1 MLRLTNVNT
10 YYGALHILKNISL
23 HVGASEI
30 VVVFGANG
38 SGKSTL
44 LKSIAGIIPFRGGE
58 IVLDQKP
65 LAAQGPAEAI
75 RQGVALVPE
84 DRGLFRTLTVR
95 ENIAMALAHRGLCLG
110 PRGKALIEESL
121 AVFPALAERASQL
134 AGTLSGGEQQM
145 LAIAR
150 ALATRPR
157 LLLLDEL
164 SSGLAP
170 AIITMILERLR
181 SLRAEQGTAILLVEQ
196 NGRLAL
202 DIAERGY
209 VMETGKVVFS
219 GSAADLKDNPEI
231 VRAYLGQAG
240 GRDVFRTH

>member
-1 MLRLTNVNT
+1 
-10 YYGALHILKNISL
+10 
-23 HVGASEI
+23 
-30 VVVFGANG
+30 
-38 SGKSTL
+38 
-44 LKSIAGIIPFRGGE
+44 E

>member
-1 MLRLTNVNT
+1 VLRLTNVNT
-10 YYGALHILKNISL
+10 YYGALHILKNVSL
-23 HVGASEI
+23 HVGPAEI

-38 SGKSTL
+38 AGKSTL
-44 LKSIAGIIPFRGGE
+44 LKSIGGIIPIKGGE
-58 IVLDQKP
+58 IILDKQA
-65 LAAQGPAEAI
+65 LAARGPRGAI

-95 ENIAMALAHRGLCLG
+95 ENIAMALSHRGFRLG
-110 PRGKALIEESL
+110 RWGKALIEESL
-121 AVFPALAERASQL
+121 AVFPALAGRTNQL

-150 ALATRPR
+150 ALVTRPR

-170 AIITMILERLR
+170 AVITMLLDRLR

-202 DIAERGY
+202 DIADRGY

>member
-1 MLRLTNVNT
+1 MLRLTNVNA

-23 HVGASEI
+23 HVGPSEI

-44 LKSIAGIIPFRGGE
+44 LKSIGGLIPFRGGE
-58 IVLDQKP
+58 ILLDKRP
-65 LAAQGPAEAI
+65 LAAQGPREAI
-75 RQGVALVPE
+75 RQGVSLVPE
-84 DRGLFRTLTVR
+84 DRGLFRTLSVR
-95 ENIAMALAHRGLCLG
+95 ENIAMALAHRGIRLG
-110 PRGKALIEESL
+110 RKGKALIEESL
-121 AVFPALAERASQL
+121 SIFPALAERTDQL

-170 AIITMILERLR
+170 AIITMLLERLR
-181 SLRAEQGTAILLVEQ
+181 SLRAQQGTAILLVEQ

-202 DIAERGY
+202 DIADRGY

-240 GRDVFRTH
+240 GRDVLRTH

>member
-1 MLRLTNVNT
+1 MLRLTNVNA
-10 YYGALHILKNISL
+10 YYGALHILKNVSL
-23 HVGASEI
+23 HVGPSEI

-44 LKSIAGIIPFRGGE
+44 LKTIAGILPIRGGE
-58 IVLDQKP
+58 IILDQKA
-65 LAAQGPAEAI
+65 LAAHDPRDAI

-84 DRGLFRTLTVR
+84 DRGLFRSLTVR
-95 ENIAMALAHRGLCLG
+95 ENITLALAHRKFRLG
-110 PRGKALIEESL
+110 PREKALVQESL
-121 AVFPALAERASQL
+121 SIFPALAERQHQL

-150 ALATRPR
+150 ALTTRPR

-170 AIITMILERLR
+170 AIIKMLLERLR
-181 SLRAEQGTAILLVEQ
+181 SLRAQQGTAILLVEQ

-202 DIAERGY
+202 EIAERGY

-219 GSAADLKDNPEI
+219 GSATDLKDNPEI

>member
-1 MLRLTNVNT
+1 VLRLTNVNT
-10 YYGALHILKNISL
+10 YYGALHILKNVSL
-23 HVGASEI
+23 HVGPAEI

-38 SGKSTL
+38 AGKSTL
-44 LKSIAGIIPFRGGE
+44 LKSIGGIIPIKGGE
-58 IVLDQKP
+58 IILDKQA
-65 LAAQGPAEAI
+65 LAARGPRGAI

-95 ENIAMALAHRGLCLG
+95 ENIAMALSHRGFRLG
-110 PRGKALIEESL
+110 RWGKALIEESL
-121 AVFPALAERASQL
+121 AVFPALAGRTNQL

-150 ALATRPR
+150 ALVTRPR

-170 AIITMILERLR
+170 AVITMLLHRLR

-202 DIAERGY
+202 DIADRGY